1 MRLQGKNAI
10 VTGARTGIGRAIAE
24 RFAREGANIW
34 AVVHREDAE
43 WLAAME
49 TLAAECNVWIK
60 PVYMDLSDEEQ
71 IKQGMQTII
80 REKLPIDILV
90 NAAGIV
96 SENRL
101 IQMTNMQTMRDVM
114 QVNFFAAVQIAQ
126 LASRM
131 MCRQKSGAIIN
142 IASIAGLD
150 GDYAQ
155 LEYAASKAALIAA
168 TKKMAYEWGNFGI
181 RVNAIAPGVTE
192 TKMIGGMEDSVTE
205 DMIRHNT
212 LGRKGTPQEVAQLA
226 LFLASDES
234 SFISAQTIRIDGGG
248 INFIS
253 TFNRN
258 RI

>member
-10 VTGARTGIGRAIAE
+10 VTGARTGIGRAIVE
-24 RFAREGANIW
+24 LFAREGANVW

-43 WLAAME
+43 WLSVME
-49 TLAAECNVWIK
+49 ALASECDVWIK
-60 PVYMDLSDEEQ
+60 PVYIDLSDEEQ
-71 IKQGMQTII
+71 IKHGVQTII
-80 REKLPIDILV
+80 KEKEPIDILV
-90 NAAGIV
+90 NAAGVV

-101 IQMTNMQTMRDVM
+101 IQMTTMQTMRGVM
-114 QVNFFAAVQIAQ
+114 QVNFFAAMQISQ
-126 LASRM
+126 LASRV

-168 TKKMAYEWGNFGI
+168 TKKMAFEWGNYGI
-181 RVNAIAPGVTE
+181 RVNAIAPGITD
-192 TKMIGGMEDSVTE
+192 TKMIDGMDDAVTE

-226 LFLASDES
+226 LFLASEES
-234 SFISAQTIRIDGGG
+234 KYISAQTIRIDGGG
-248 INFIS
+248 VNFLS
-253 TFNRN
+253 SNNKR
-258 RI
+258 